1 MTILSPKKRTDA
13 LRVGTQIV
21 RTSRSTAVDLSS
33 VSAVAARTTFRMLP
47 VDGTMESP
55 IIAKLPRGHRMHR
68 KFGVVYENA
77 PAHADDLTQIAGIRT
92 REAVLL
98 NQQGIYLFG
107 QIALWRHREMIE
119 IAGELQMPVSRIVD
133 EAWVDQARS
142 LSHPELAA
150 SQTDLPASILRTV
163 TLLAC
168 ALLVGFFTMY
178 MFGRQRN
185 PPLTGVLSAD
195 ITSLCVPAPSR
206 LTAVHVKPGQEVFS
220 GQPLLTL
227 EKLEHLAILE
237 EHERSVHKLEMEL
250 KRAEAQARIELE
262 WRTGDVDRSLWDVK
276 LQIAEQRNGTLRQR
290 QKLAAQL
297 SSPRSSALA
306 KRSSVTSISS
316 RNLLAD
322 AAPASQAGG
331 LMFFSGSG
339 QVTPVSV
346 TSPMKSMPVR
356 VAEVPRDDVFTDSP
370 MSLTN
375 NEAAR
380 NVPLD
385 SQRTDSQRTDST
397 EVISTE
403 ASSLL
408 SEELRLKAVRGSL
421 PTTVREAMGVEAIK
435 GQLEEAT
442 NRLENLKSL
451 SREVQVSAPVY
462 GVVGQ
467 VRYRQ
472 GDDLP
477 NGEVMLRILHTDR
490 RYIIVQLPT
499 RRVTEMQAG
508 QEVELIFP
516 GHQEFRGQV
525 VEVPV
530 LADSTGQSG
539 DTLAAVRI
547 EPLGRLWPMVPVGSQ
562 VDVISMK

>member
-1 MTILSPKKRTDA
+1 
-13 LRVGTQIV
+13 
-21 RTSRSTAVDLSS
+21 
-33 VSAVAARTTFRMLP
+33 
-47 VDGTMESP
+47 
-55 IIAKLPRGHRMHR
+55 
-68 KFGVVYENA
+68 
-77 PAHADDLTQIAGIRT
+77 
-92 REAVLL
+92 
-98 NQQGIYLFG
+98 
-107 QIALWRHREMIE
+107 
-119 IAGELQMPVSRIVD
+119 
-133 EAWVDQARS
+133 
-142 LSHPELAA
+142 
-150 SQTDLPASILRTV
+150 
-163 TLLAC
+163 
-168 ALLVGFFTMY
+168 
-178 MFGRQRN
+178 
-185 PPLTGVLSAD
+185 
-195 ITSLCVPAPSR
+195 
-206 LTAVHVKPGQEVFS
+206 
-220 GQPLLTL
+220 
-227 EKLEHLAILE
+227 
-237 EHERSVHKLEMEL
+237 
-250 KRAEAQARIELE
+250 
-262 WRTGDVDRSLWDVK
+262 
-276 LQIAEQRNGTLRQR
+276 
-290 QKLAAQL
+290 
-297 SSPRSSALA
+297 
-306 KRSSVTSISS
+306 
-316 RNLLAD
+316 
-322 AAPASQAGG
+322 
-331 LMFFSGSG
+331 MFFSGSG

-346 TSPMKSMPVR
+346 TSPMKSRPVR

-380 NVPLD
+380 NVLLD
-385 SQRTDSQRTDST
+385 SPLTDSPLTDSQRTDSS